1 MDSCTDCYGWGVTR
15 SLNWVCEGCRAWRRN
30 HPHVAACHNCH
41 RQVPLDSN
49 DTCRLCRKQISMQP
63 RSHNLDLVTL
73 TRFGHQLYFAH
84 MFSHLGASKS
94 ALKARRDLQ
103 RDRDTPP
110 PVTSYQPAAH
120 VQLLAFVI
128 HRDHRRISRRDLG
141 EPREPLL
148 ARYLDEAIADHG
160 AQHGWRTGV
169 AQNARRGMRI
179 LLAHQDTPGSA
190 IKASE
195 VMPLSMHEVNVR
207 NVLEVLAAAGMLI
220 DDRAPTTWA
229 WFNRQ
234 TEDLPE
240 QMVEELQFWFD
251 VMLNGSFSPP
261 RSHPR
266 QPKTTTAKLRWALP
280 TLRALAAT
288 GHDSL
293 RGISRADVLVALPP
307 SGLNRSTAGQG
318 LRSIFDILRGHKK
331 VFTNPMTRVR
341 LEPVPARI
349 PLPLAV
355 GDIRSALNIDDP
367 LRAAVAA
374 LIAFH
379 GLQPRQLPALKLTDL
394 HDRRLHLDGRVI
406 PLAEPVLDRLARW
419 LEHRGERWPN
429 TINPHLFVNHY
440 NATRTSPGQADWL
453 TTRLGMSAQALR
465 EDRILHEAH
474 ATGGDPRR
482 LCDLFGLSVGGASRY
497 TATVHGIDRTHD
509 RSAAQ
514 RVSSPTQVTS

>member
-1 MDSCTDCYGWGVTR
+1 
-15 SLNWVCEGCRAWRRN
+15 
-30 HPHVAACHNCH
+30 
-41 RQVPLDSN
+41 
-49 DTCRLCRKQISMQP
+49 MQP
-63 RSHNLDLVTL
+63 RPHNLDLVAL

-94 ALKARRDLQ
+94 ALKARRDRL

-128 HRDHRRISRRDLG
+128 QRDHRKVSRPDVG

-160 AQHGWRTGV
+160 AQHGWRPGV
-169 AQNARRGMRI
+169 AQDARRGMRI
-179 LLAHQDTPGSA
+179 LLARQDTPGAA
-190 IKASE
+190 IRASE
-195 VMPLSMHEVNVR
+195 VMPLSRREVNVR
-207 NVLEVLAAAGMLI
+207 NVLDVLAAAGMLI

-229 WFNRQ
+229 WFNRS
-234 TEDLPE
+234 TEGLPG
-240 QMVEELQFWFD
+240 QMVEELRFWFD

-266 QPKTTTAKLRWALP
+266 QPKTATSKLRWALP
-280 TLRALAAT
+280 TLQAFAAT

-293 RGISRADVLVALPP
+293 RGISRADVLLALPA
-307 SGLNRSTAGQG
+307 SGLHRSTAGQG
-318 LRSIFDILRGHKK
+318 LRSIFDILKGHKK

-341 LEPVPARI
+341 LEPVPIRI
-349 PLPLAV
+349 PLPVAV
-355 GDIRSALNIDDP
+355 GDIRAALKVDDP

-394 HDRRLHLDGRVI
+394 RDQRLHLDGRVI
-406 PLAEPVLDRLARW
+406 PLAEPVLDRLAGW
-419 LEHRGERWPN
+419 LQERSERWPN
-429 TINPHLFVNHY
+429 TINPHLFIHHY
-440 NATRTSPGQADWL
+440 SATRTTPGQADWL
-453 TTRLGMSAQALR
+453 TKRLGISAQALR

-474 ATGGDPRR
+474 ATSGDLRR
-482 LCDLFGLSVGGASRY
+482 LCDLFGLSVSGASRY
-497 TATVHGIDRTHD
+497 TATVQGIDVSND
-509 RSAAQ
+509 RSAGQ
-514 RVSSPTQVTS
+514 RVSSPTHVPS